1 MNILHIESSIFAEN
15 GVSSQLSRTLLEKL
29 TKENPGSEIRHKH
42 FGKEPVPHFDGET
55 LQALMQDP
63 DSRSDEQKDK
73 VAYADQQ
80 ITDVQW
86 ADVIVIGLP
95 MYNFSVPSMLK
106 AWFDFIARAGVTFRY
121 TEKGPEGLL
130 LNKKVHILATRGG
143 QYKDTPI
150 DTQIPFVKTFLNF
163 LGITDINVIY
173 AEGLNMG
180 DDLKTLAIA
189 DAENQIQQLQS
200 A

>member
-29 TKENPGSEIRHKH
+29 TLENPGSEIRHKH
-42 FGKEPVPHFDGET
+42 FGQEPVPHFDGET

-63 DSRSDEQKDK
+63 DSRSGEQKDK

-80 ITDVQW
+80 IADVQW